1 MAKKLPSTAFKKKAE
16 FYGYVIH
23 NVMIGMITNES
34 VEGDVTPELKKLTK
48 EQMDCVAGFA
58 GEYYA
63 RHNKK
68 MMSQQQREDLKTAA
82 LRHGLKNC

>member
-1 MAKKLPSTAFKKKAE
+1 MAKNPPSTAFKKKAE

-63 RHNKK
+63 KHNKK
-68 MMSQQQREDLKTAA
+68 VMSEQQREALKTAA